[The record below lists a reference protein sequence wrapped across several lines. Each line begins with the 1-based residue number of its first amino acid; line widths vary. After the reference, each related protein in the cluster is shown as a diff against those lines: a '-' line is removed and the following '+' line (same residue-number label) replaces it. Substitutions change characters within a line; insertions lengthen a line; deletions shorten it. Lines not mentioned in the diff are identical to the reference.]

1 MEPKFLVKE
10 RIGPM
15 EQGTRAGEYLE
26 AGEVV
31 SADAFHSELSIAILQ
46 GVGAIESAD
55 AEAVRADA
63 VSDESST
70 RTSTTLSAPLNL
82 EDEHGTDNSNGD

>member
-1 MEPKFLVKE
+1 MAQKFLVKE

-46 GVGAIESAD
+46 GVGAIENAD
-55 AEAVRADA
+55 ANAAQAAEAELDAQLAEIRA
-63 VSDESST
+63 
-70 RTSTTLSAPLNL
+70 LNS
-82 EDEHGTDNSNGD
+82 EDEHGTHDSNGD